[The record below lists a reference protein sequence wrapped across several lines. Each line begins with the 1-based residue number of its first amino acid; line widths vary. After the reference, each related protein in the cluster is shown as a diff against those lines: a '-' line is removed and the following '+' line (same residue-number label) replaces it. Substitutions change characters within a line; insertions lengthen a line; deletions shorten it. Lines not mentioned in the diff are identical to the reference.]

1 METRFLETFRTAADL
16 GSFTLA
22 ARRLGYSQST
32 VSAQIQALE
41 VEAGTPL
48 FDRSGRR
55 LALTEE
61 GRGMLDLAEE
71 MLALQRRIPHL
82 AGDPLEPQGDLSVAA
97 AESITVARLG
107 DVLGPFRHRHPR
119 VLVRLRNATCSA
131 MTDWVLHGEA
141 DLAFIILP
149 TVRHP
154 DLESLSLVEEEL
166 LFVGPPEAE
175 EDLLLRAL
183 EEGRLEEGFI
193 FTEQGCSYRT
203 LAEHLFRRHGVV
215 LEHTLELWSMEAIGQ
230 CVTSGLGIALM
241 PRVYA
246 RGGIEAGRYRALK
259 APPLEEPFRTQVV
272 WRRNRR
278 LSPGARE
285 FLRLTREAAEGWRA
299 AGKLSTPPS
308 TEGCTTP
315 SPPGSGLPQ
324 GV

>member
-1 METRFLETFRTAADL
+1 METRFLETFRRTAEL
-16 GSFTLA
+16 GSFTRA
-22 ARRLGYSQST
+22 ARHLGYSQST

-41 VEAGTPL
+41 EETRTPL
-48 FDRSGRR
+48 FDRTGRKLR
-55 LALTEE
+55 LTEG
-61 GRGMLDLAEE
+61 GRELLELAEE

-82 AGDPLEPQGDLSVAA
+82 ADGASQPQGDLTVAA

-119 VLVRLRNATCSA
+119 VQLRLRNATCSL

-141 DLAFIILP
+141 DLAFVILP
-149 TVRHP
+149 PLRHP
-154 DLESLSLVEEEL
+154 DLEIRPLVEEEL

-183 EEGRLEEGFI
+183 EEGRLREGFI
-193 FTEQGCSYRT
+193 FTEQGCSYRI

>member
-41 VEAGTPL
+41 EETRTPL
-48 FDRSGRR
+48 FDRTGRKLR
-55 LALTEE
+55 LTEG
-61 GRGMLDLAEE
+61 GRELLELAEE

-82 AGDPLEPQGDLSVAA
+82 AAGASQPQGDLTVAA

-119 VLVRLRNATCSA
+119 VQLRLRNATCSL

-141 DLAFIILP
+141 DLAFVILP
-149 TVRHP
+149 PLRHP
-154 DLESLSLVEEEL
+154 DLEIRPLVEEEL

-315 SPPGSGLPQ
+315 SPPGSALPQ

>member
-1 METRFLETFRTAADL
+1 METRFLETFRRTAEL
-16 GSFTLA
+16 GSFTRA
-22 ARRLGYSQST
+22 ARHLGYSQST

-41 VEAGTPL
+41 EETRTPL
-48 FDRSGRR
+48 FDRTGRKLR
-55 LALTEE
+55 LTEG
-61 GRGMLDLAEE
+61 GRELLDLAEE

-82 AGDPLEPQGDLSVAA
+82 AAGASQPQGDLTVAA

-119 VLVRLRNATCSA
+119 VQLRLRNATCSL

-141 DLAFIILP
+141 DLAFVILP
-149 TVRHP
+149 PLRHP
-154 DLESLSLVEEEL
+154 DLEIRPLVEEEL

-183 EEGRLEEGFI
+183 EEGRLREGFI
-193 FTEQGCSYRT
+193 FTEQGCSYRI

-230 CVTSGLGIALM
+230 CVASGLGISLM

-246 RGGIEAGRYRALK
+246 REGLARGRFRALA
-259 APPLEEPFRTQVV
+259 APPLEDRFLTQVV
-272 WRRNRR
+272 WRRGRR

-285 FLRLTREAAEGWRA
+285 FLHLTEETARGWR
-299 AGKLSTPPS
+299 
-308 TEGCTTP
+308 EER
-315 SPPGSGLPQ
+315 GLPGRADPGGVESLQ
-324 GV
+324 GTKGGEGT